1 MAEAALKYEIEP
13 EENLV
18 VPEGGIATFLT
29 ATEGS
34 WADEE
39 VVPKN
44 GIATVHHIADRLAE
58 YGRYEDDYIVHAAE
72 GETVVPLAVLDA
84 NPRLKKNLFKQM
96 EIMGLEPERYVIGS
110 ELNSINP
117 VTGQPEFFL
126 KKLFK
131 SIKKLVKKV
140 VKVVK
145 KAIPYILP
153 IALAM
158 TPLGP
163 IFGSAMGSGIG
174 TLAAG
179 GDLKDALKAS
189 LIAGSFG
196 GFATGIAGG
205 VQSLRAGSTFME
217 GFKSAAGSAAGGIGE
232 RFKQF
237 ISPARAREFGGT
249 YFGAPT
255 REIISPDQAQARV
268 LAYTADTSN
277 IPPMREEF
285 QRSIDARIKPDISRR
300 TALANQEIL
309 PKRWPENTV
318 TVGDIP
324 PDPGGVGLLQRVKPT
339 PPGDS
344 IWDLQPPKDS
354 RWVPY
359 GEEFGGGPSTNLP
372 AVSPTVP
379 STNLALDASGAG
391 RTKLQKLGDIMF
403 RGGKP
408 PVTDAAEQAE
418 YFKNVSNYL
427 KEAKLKGLD
436 PTSTIIEAGAQ
447 KAGEAAVAA
456 MQPSAFARYGPS
468 IALATGIGAAGGMFK
483 TPEVEETK
491 LTEGYEKT
499 GSELLADYPERYTV
513 EFPYAPTYQL
523 SDIVVPGTSAGQWQ
537 PYGAQG
543 GGVATLDEFDYPR
556 RSGGITGPGTGRSDD
571 VPAML
576 SDGEFVMTA
585 KAVRGAGNGNRK
597 NGMNNMYQLM
607 RNFEAA
613 R

>member
-1 MAEAALKYEIEP
+1 M
-13 EENLV
+13 
-18 VPEGGIATFLT
+18 
-29 ATEGS
+29 
-34 WADEE
+34 
-39 VVPKN
+39 
-44 GIATVHHIADRLAE
+44 AE

-72 GETVVPLAVLDA
+72 GETVVPIAVLDA

-96 EIMGLEPERYVIGS
+96 ETMGLEPERYVIGS

-126 KKLFK
+126 KKIFK

-145 KAIPYILP
+145 KAVPYILP

-163 IFGSAMGSGIG
+163 IFGAAMGSGIG

-237 ISPARAREFGGT
+237 ISPTRVGEAGGT

-255 REIISPDQAQARV
+255 REIVSPDQARALQLSQKLPPITPPAGPSVNQLNTGDRLGQTVTDRV
-268 LAYTADTSN
+268 SGN
-277 IPPMREEF
+277 IGRG
-285 QRSIDARIKPDISRR
+285 
-300 TALANQEIL
+300 
-309 PKRWPENTV
+309 TV
-318 TVGDIP
+318 TVGPESLVGEGPYIAQSL
-324 PDPGGVGLLQRVKPT
+324 DPTTGGLK
-339 PPGDS
+339 PPGSTPLDVES
-344 IWDLQPPKDS
+344 L
-354 RWVPY
+354 RA
-359 GEEFGGGPSTNLP
+359 GTNLP
-372 AVSPTVP
+372 AVTPTVP

-483 TPEVEETK
+483 TPEVEETE

-499 GSELLADYPERYTV
+499 GSELLAEDPEKYTIK
-513 EFPYAPTYQL
+513 FPYAPTYQL

-585 KAVRGAGNGNRK
+585 KAVRGAGNGSRK
-597 NGMNNMYQLM
+597 NGMNTMYKLM
-607 RNFEAA
+607 RNFEATT
-613 R
+613 

>member
-72 GETVVPLAVLDA
+72 GETVVPIAVLDA

-96 EIMGLEPERYVIGS
+96 ETMGLEPERYVIGS

-131 SIKKLVKKV
+131 GIKKLVKKV

-145 KAIPYILP
+145 KAVPYILP

-237 ISPARAREFGGT
+237 ISPTRVGEAGGT

-255 REIISPDQAQARV
+255 REIISPDQARARALEASLHV
-268 LAYTADTSN
+268 VDNMDAKTLPDVSG
-277 IPPMREEF
+277 RE
-285 QRSIDARIKPDISRR
+285 
-300 TALANQEIL
+300 ALATREIL
-309 PKRWPENTV
+309 PKRWPESTV

-339 PPGDS
+339 PPGDNVFD
-344 IWDLQPPKDS
+344 IQPSPGGPIRKTLTTGDYI
-354 RWVPY
+354 PY
-359 GEEFGGGPSTNLP
+359 GEEFGGGPGTN
-372 AVSPTVP
+372 
-379 STNLALDASGAG
+379 
-391 RTKLQKLGDIMF
+391 
-403 RGGKP
+403 
-408 PVTDAAEQAE
+408 
-418 YFKNVSNYL
+418 
-427 KEAKLKGLD
+427 
-436 PTSTIIEAGAQ
+436 
-447 KAGEAAVAA
+447 
-456 MQPSAFARYGPS
+456 
-468 IALATGIGAAGGMFK
+468 
-483 TPEVEETK
+483 
-491 LTEGYEKT
+491 
-499 GSELLADYPERYTV
+499 
-513 EFPYAPTYQL
+513 
-523 SDIVVPGTSAGQWQ
+523 
-537 PYGAQG
+537 
-543 GGVATLDEFDYPR
+543 
-556 RSGGITGPGTGRSDD
+556 
-571 VPAML
+571 
-576 SDGEFVMTA
+576 
-585 KAVRGAGNGNRK
+585 
-597 NGMNNMYQLM
+597 
-607 RNFEAA
+607 
-613 R
+613 

>member
-58 YGRYEDDYIVHAAE
+58 YGRYEDDYIVHAEE
-72 GETVVPLAVLDA
+72 GETVVPIAVLDA

-96 EIMGLEPERYVIGS
+96 ETMGLEPERYVIGS

-126 KKLFK
+126 KKIFK

-145 KAIPYILP
+145 KAVPYILP

-163 IFGSAMGSGIG
+163 IFGAAMGSGIG

-237 ISPARAREFGGT
+237 ISPTRAIAAGGT
-249 YFGAPT
+249 YFGGPT
-255 REIISPDQAQARV
+255 REILTPAQYQAAQV
-268 LAYTADTSN
+268 PTPN
-277 IPPMREEF
+277 IPPYKMTP
-285 QRSIDARIKPDISRR
+285 S
-300 TALANQEIL
+300 L
-309 PKRWPENTV
+309 PKGTV
-318 TVGDIP
+318 TVGPVPSGAPVSSPYIAQSLGPSGQIP
-324 PDPGGVGLLQRVKPT
+324 LNVESLRAGVGGAGT
-339 PPGDS
+339 G
-344 IWDLQPPKDS
+344 
-354 RWVPY
+354 
-359 GEEFGGGPSTNLP
+359 LP
-372 AVSPTVP
+372 AVTPAFNMAPLSID
-379 STNLALDASGAG
+379 SAGTNLVAGAG
-391 RTKLQKLGDIMF
+391 TTDALTPLRTLDESTKFQRFGDWLTK
-403 RGGKP
+403 GGKTP
-408 PVTDAAEQAE
+408 AEIKAARDAAGKA
-418 YFKNVSNYL
+418 YL
-427 KEAKLKGLD
+427 AATPESVRSA
-436 PTSTIIEAGAQ
+436 AAY
-447 KAGEAAVAA
+447 EAAKAA
-456 MQPSAFARYGPS
+456 AGPSAFARYGPS
-468 IALATGIGAAGGMFK
+468 LALATGIGAAGGMFK

-585 KAVRGAGNGNRK
+585 KAVRGAGNGSRK
-597 NGMNNMYQLM
+597 NGMNTMYKLM

>member
-1 MAEAALKYEIEP
+1 MAKAALKYEIEP

-72 GETVVPLAVLDA
+72 GETVVPIAVLDA

-237 ISPARAREFGGT
+237 ISPTRVGEAGGT

-255 REIISPDQAQARV
+255 REIISPAQYKAAQVPTPNLPPPVTDVATKPTGGV
-268 LAYTADTSN
+268 LPVSN
-277 IPPMREEF
+277 EGR
-285 QRSIDARIKPDISRR
+285 
-300 TALANQEIL
+300 
-309 PKRWPENTV
+309 V
-318 TVGDIP
+318 TVGPVPSGAPVSGPYIAQSLDP
-324 PDPGGVGLLQRVKPT
+324 TTGGLGPGGPT
-339 PPGDS
+339 PLDVESLRAGTGTNLTAVTPTVSG
-344 IWDLQPPKDS
+344 
-354 RWVPY
+354 
-359 GEEFGGGPSTNLP
+359 TNLP
-372 AVSPTVP
+372 AVIPDALTP
-379 STNLALDASGAG
+379 LRTLDESTKFQRARDWLV
-391 RTKLQKLGDIMF
+391 
-403 RGGKP
+403 RGGKTP
-408 PVTDAAEQAE
+408 ADLEIAAQQARKRGVESILNAYAPGTTMANAPVAVQEAAIAAGEQA
-418 YFKNVSNYL
+418 FN
-427 KEAKLKGLD
+427 A
-436 PTSTIIEAGAQ
+436 AG
-447 KAGEAAVAA
+447 
-456 MQPSAFARYGPS
+456 PSAFAQYGPS
-468 IALATGIGAAGGMFK
+468 LALATGIGAAGGMFK
-483 TPEVEETK
+483 TPEVEETE

-499 GSELLADYPERYTV
+499 GSELLAEDPEKYTIK
-513 EFPYAPTYQL
+513 FPYAPTYQL